1 MTKKNIPGLKPTQS
15 VLWRQ
20 INKAQLANRNI
31 SDLTDFKSSSVN
43 FRLTMWNPR
52 NNGMRY
58 LKTLIYNLCALLT
71 EEDLQN
77 LSRIRNRKY
86 GNPIAVCYNRQEI
99 CLDYLQAIY
108 ELGFLQ
114 KNMRLDGSRILEIGA
129 GYGRTAHAILSNHPT
144 ASYVILDLKN
154 CLDLARKYLGK
165 VLNKSD
171 FSRISFV
178 SFEDINS
185 LNDDNFDLC
194 INIDSFAEMEAQTVH
209 FYLGYIDTHCRYLY
223 VKNPVGKYLDK
234 SLDNW
239 ARGSKTVRS
248 ALSMGLLRDV
258 IDIHDNLAVKKH
270 AGKFLQVYKPGTAW
284 KLISDSWALPWSYY
298 WQAVYKKD
306 LRPRQP
312 AERKNR

>member
-1 MTKKNIPGLKPTQS
+1 MMTKKNIPGLKPTQS

-114 KNMRLDGSRILEIGA
+114 KNMRLDGFRILEIGA
-129 GYGRTAHAILSNHPT
+129 GYGRTEIGRAH
-144 ASYVILDLKN
+144 V
-154 CLDLARKYLGK
+154 
-165 VLNKSD
+165 
-171 FSRISFV
+171 
-178 SFEDINS
+178 
-185 LNDDNFDLC
+185 
-194 INIDSFAEMEAQTVH
+194 
-209 FYLGYIDTHCRYLY
+209 
-223 VKNPVGKYLDK
+223 
-234 SLDNW
+234 
-239 ARGSKTVRS
+239 
-248 ALSMGLLRDV
+248 
-258 IDIHDNLAVKKH
+258 
-270 AGKFLQVYKPGTAW
+270 
-284 KLISDSWALPWSYY
+284 
-298 WQAVYKKD
+298 
-306 LRPRQP
+306 
-312 AERKNR
+312 